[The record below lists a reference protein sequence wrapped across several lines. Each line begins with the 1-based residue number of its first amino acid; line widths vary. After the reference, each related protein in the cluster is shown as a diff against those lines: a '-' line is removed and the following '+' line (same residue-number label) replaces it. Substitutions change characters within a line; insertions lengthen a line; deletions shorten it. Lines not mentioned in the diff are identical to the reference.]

1 MLLAYQSL
9 VLMVAFIIILV
20 IFTMNIMIPSK
31 GTPVEKLILLA
42 TMFAV
47 VLPIMFIKIY
57 SVQCMIDGNCNTF
70 TWIIA
75 SAAILLALIYLGL
88 FLKKMIDKKKELD
101 SSVSLPGDQT
111 HS

>member
-1 MLLAYQSL
+1 MLAYQSL
-9 VLMVAFIIILV
+9 VLMIAFMIILV
-20 IFTMNIMIPSK
+20 IFVMNIMIPSK

-47 VLPIMFIKIY
+47 VLPIMFLKVY
-57 SVQCMIDGNCNTF
+57 SVQCMINGNCNTY

-75 SAAILLALIYLGL
+75 SAAMLLALVYLAL
-88 FLKKMIDKKKELD
+88 FLKKMMDKKKELD
-101 SSVSLPGDQT
+101 LSVHLPGDQA

>member
-1 MLLAYQSL
+1 MLAYQSL
-9 VLMVAFIIILV
+9 VLMIAFMIMLV
-20 IFTMNIMIPSK
+20 IFVMNIMIPSK

-47 VLPIMFIKIY
+47 VLPIMFLKVY
-57 SVQCMIDGNCNTF
+57 SVQCMINGNCNKY

-75 SAAILLALIYLGL
+75 SAAMLLALVYLAL
-88 FLKKMIDKKKELD
+88 FLKKMMDKKKELD
-101 SSVSLPGDQT
+101 LSVHLPGDQA

>member
-1 MLLAYQSL
+1 MLAHQSL
-9 VLMVAFIIILV
+9 VLMVAFLVILV

-31 GTPVEKLILLA
+31 GTPIEKLILLA

-57 SVQCMIDGNCNTF
+57 SVQCMINGNCNTF

-75 SAAILLALIYLGL
+75 SAAMLLALVYLGL
-88 FLKKMIDKKKELD
+88 FLKKMMDKKRDLD
-101 SSVSLPGDQT
+101 LSVHLPGDEA

>member
-1 MLLAYQSL
+1 MLAYQSL
-9 VLMVAFIIILV
+9 VLAVAFLIILV

-47 VLPIMFIKIY
+47 VLPIMFIKVY
-57 SVQCMIDGNCNTF
+57 SVQCMIDGNCNTY

-75 SAAILLALIYLGL
+75 SLAMFLAIIYLGV
-88 FLKKMIDKKKELD
+88 FLKKMVDKKKELD
-101 SSVSLPGDQT
+101 SSIHFPGDEV